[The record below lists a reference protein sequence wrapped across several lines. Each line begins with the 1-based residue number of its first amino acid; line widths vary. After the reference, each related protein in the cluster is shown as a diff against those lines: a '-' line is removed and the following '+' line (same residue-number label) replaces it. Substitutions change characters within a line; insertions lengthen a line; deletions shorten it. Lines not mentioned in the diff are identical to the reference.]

1 MGEFVCEYAGNM
13 DYIDYML
20 DVDKGF
26 SIRNNLVHGSAMPY
40 NFSAL
45 SSLLNLP

>member
-1 MGEFVCEYAGNM
+1 MAEFVCEYAGNM

-26 SIRNNLVHGSAMPY
+26 SIKNNLVHRSVISH

-45 SSLLNLP
+45 SPLLNIP